1 MQSKGQ
7 NERLKMLEKRE
18 EWFQERERE
27 ALSDDPVTKEAREV
41 YIKALQAAWDNH
53 NPHEGPCYCLWKFM
67 WALSRS

>member
-1 MQSKGQ
+1 
-7 NERLKMLEKRE
+7 MLEKRE

-27 ALSDDPVTKEAREV
+27 ALSDDPVTKEAREA

-67 WALSRS
+67 WSPFAIVVAFRADKRVR